1 MAERYVLAATGVDN
15 NTVDNN
21 IIFTIKYTKLYSMF
35 LLSLYQQWQ
44 PKTIKTYV
52 QKIWNITVLEWLQS
66 KNWE

>member
-35 LLSLYQQWQ
+35 LLSLYQQ
-44 PKTIKTYV
+44 
-52 QKIWNITVLEWLQS
+52 
-66 KNWE
+66 